1 MIPALTYRL
10 IREVD
15 PRLLAKC
22 AWSLGFGGVRSIRA
36 FQKRLRQ
43 GRQFPA
49 FLFLSVTNQCNLHC
63 QGCWVTTGKPA
74 ASLEPELLDRIFT
87 QAKRQQCRF
96 FGILGGEPL
105 LHPQLLEILARHR
118 DCYFQVFTNGTV
130 LDAEVAREMRRLGN
144 ITPLISVEGLQQV
157 SDERRGGSRVFER
170 SLSGIDACRREKLL
184 TGVATSVCKSNFNDL
199 VSERFVHELI
209 GRGVHYLWYYI
220 YRPVGENP
228 VTELCLSAEEILA
241 LRRFMVEIR
250 GRVPMIIV
258 DAYWDAEGRALCPA
272 ATGIS
277 HHVGPRGDIEP
288 CPPVQFAHENVR
300 DSDNLAT
307 LVEES
312 DFLAAF
318 RRFSASR
325 TRGCVL
331 LDCPEALHDFMQQQ
345 SARDSS
351 GRNTALAELAA
362 MQCRP
367 GHHLPGREIP
377 ERHWAYRLA
386 KKYWFFGFGAYG

>member
-1 MIPALTYRL
+1 MIPSLLARL
-10 IREVD
+10 VREVD
-15 PRLLAKC
+15 PRLLARC
-22 AWSLGFGGVRSIRA
+22 AWSLGFGGARSIRA
-36 FQKRLRQ
+36 FQKRQRR

-49 FLFLSVTNQCNLHC
+49 FLFLSVTSQCNLKC
-63 QGCWVTTGKPA
+63 QGCWVTTGQPA
-74 ASLEPELLDRIFT
+74 RTLEPELLDRLIA
-87 QAKRQQCRF
+87 QAKRERCRF

-105 LHPQLLEILARHR
+105 LYPQLLEILGRHR

-130 LDAEVAREMRRLGN
+130 VDADMARQMRRLGN
-144 ITPLISVEGLQQV
+144 ITPLISLEGGEEV
-157 SDERRGGSRVFER
+157 SNERRGGTRVFQR
-170 SLSGIDACRREKLL
+170 SLNGLEFCRREKLF
-184 TGVATSVCKSNFNDL
+184 TGVATSVCKSNFADL
-199 VSERFVHELI
+199 VSEQFVRELI
-209 GRGVHYLWYYI
+209 GRGVHYVWYYI
-220 YRPVGENP
+220 YRPVGAKP
-228 VTELCLSAEEILA
+228 APELCLSAEEIVA
-241 LRRFMVEIR
+241 LRRFMIELR

-277 HHVGPRGDIEP
+277 HHIGPGGDVEP
-288 CPPVQFAHENVR
+288 CPPVQFARENVR
-300 DSDNLAT
+300 DARDVVS
-307 LVEES
+307 LVEGS
-312 DFLAAF
+312 DFLAEF
-318 RRFSASR
+318 RRFSVSR

-331 LDCPEALHDFMQQQ
+331 LDCPRELRSFMAEQ

-351 GRNTALAELAA
+351 GRGTALAELAA